1 MWTSIRLRVANFIRK
16 NQRIIFI
23 VILVWFIII
32 AINMF
37 LKYNKPEIEPI
48 TTYNPHTAIMD
59 TNSKVPEKLQ
69 QPISELI
76 DTYFNYC
83 NTKQYEQAYNMLSQ
97 DCKDT
102 YFQTL
107 DDFKSYINYIFGED
121 KIYTIQNYSNDDGV
135 YIYQIRIM
143 EDILK
148 TGLTGQ
154 EDLSYYQERIV
165 ITEKD
170 GNLELAVRDYI
181 GKEDLNSV
189 YEDDYIKIW
198 LDDKQVGYETETYTI
213 RIRNKTENI
222 VVMQDWSEDYE
233 VYLQV
238 GTERRR
244 ITNDNLNIV
253 INPAETQTYELE
265 FIKFYDEADTASAL
279 RFDAVRILKSYTGL
293 SITKQDELDN
303 AVRLYSLE
311 IPLE

>member
-1 MWTSIRLRVANFIRK
+1 MWTSIRLRVGNFIKK

-23 VILVWFIII
+23 VILVWFIVI

-48 TTYNPHTAIMD
+48 TTYNPHQSIMD
-59 TNSKVPEKLQ
+59 TGTEVPTKLQ

-97 DCKDT
+97 ECKDT
-102 YFQTL
+102 YFETL
-107 DDFKSYINYIFGED
+107 DDFISYIDYIFDEE

-170 GNLELAVRDYI
+170 GNLELAVREYI
-181 GKEDLNSV
+181 GKEDLDSV
-189 YEDDYIKIW
+189 YEDDYIKMWI
-198 LDDKQVGYETETYTI
+198 DDKQVGYETETYTI

-222 VVMQDWSEDYE
+222 VVMQDWSEEYE

-244 ITNDNLNIV
+244 CTNDNLNIV